1 VKEMQFL
8 RLRMHGAVKPER
20 RESQRERERERER
33 DVFFFIKI
41 MYWVATPKDGALK

>member
-20 RESQRERERERER
+20 RESQRERERERET
-33 DVFFFIKI
+33 FFFYIKI
-41 MYWVATPKDGALK
+41 MYWIATPKDGALK

>member
-33 DVFFFIKI
+33 RFFFI
-41 MYWVATPKDGALK
+41 LK